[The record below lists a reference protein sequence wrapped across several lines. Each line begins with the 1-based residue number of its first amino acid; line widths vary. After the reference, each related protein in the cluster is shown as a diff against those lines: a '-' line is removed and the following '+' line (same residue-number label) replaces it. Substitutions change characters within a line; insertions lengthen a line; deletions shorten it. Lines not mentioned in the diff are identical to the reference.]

1 MALSSWPMMATLVIA
16 GGFIL
21 MNFVVNFLRKPKA
34 WKRFTRIS
42 DRMYTDT
49 PCRRSEWLTEYLNNK
64 SVVQLKMEAMQHSG
78 SFEIRGISKFME
90 KAIAMKDVS
99 TFVTTSASN
108 AGIAT
113 AYVAREMG
121 KGCRVIVEE
130 SQRENQMI
138 SMMKSHY
145 GVEVELKGSSWN
157 EADEYAQE
165 QCRKSEGLMYVPM
178 CGDHSIY
185 EGNSTMI
192 RELKKQIDTQPDCI
206 VCSVGG
212 SGLLMGVLHGVN
224 QLGWSRET
232 QVVAAQSERYAL
244 YDAAVE
250 NGYEQT
256 PRRCISVEGVD
267 LGSRTVTKDVLSTAK
282 RWKRFNPIKS
292 MKVKDEDV
300 LNAATLFGLKE
311 GVMIDSLCAVA
322 VAAIIKNK
330 DYFMQFKNIV
340 VIVGGG
346 NDVHFDVEMLREA
359 RQNGFFEQ
367 EEPKIITVSDT
378 EYAHPMQKKQGDAEI
393 SGDDMDYYDSDEEEM

>member
-1 MALSSWPMMATLVIA
+1 
-16 GGFIL
+16 
-21 MNFVVNFLRKPKA
+21 MNFVVNFLRKPKE

-42 DRMYTDT
+42 DRMYTNT

-64 SVVQLKMEAMQHSG
+64 SVVQLKMEAMQPSG

-108 AGIAT
+108 AGMAT
-113 AYVAREMG
+113 AHIAREMG
-121 KGCRVIVEE
+121 KECRVIVEE

-138 SMMKSHY
+138 SMMKRYY

-165 QCRKSEGLMYVPM
+165 QCLKSEGLMYVPI
-178 CGDHSIY
+178 CDDYSIWD
-185 EGNSTMI
+185 GNATMI
-192 RELKKQIDTQPDCI
+192 RELKQQIDTQPDCV
-206 VCSVGG
+206 VCSVGD
-212 SGLLMGVLHGVN
+212 SGLLMGVLHGVYE
-224 QLGWSRET
+224 LGWSRET

-256 PRRCISVEGVD
+256 PRRCISVEGVG
-267 LGSRTVTKDVLSTAK
+267 LGSHTVTKDVLNAAK

-311 GVMIDSLCAVA
+311 RVMIEPLCAVA
-322 VAAIIKNK
+322 VAAIIKNRE
-330 DYFMQFKNIV
+330 YFMQFKNIV
-340 VIVGGG
+340 MIVGGG
-346 NDVHFDVEMLREA
+346 NNFHFDVEMLRKA
-359 RQNGFFEQ
+359 QQNGFFDQ
-367 EEPKIITVSDT
+367 EIPQIITVSDKD
-378 EYAHPMQKKQGDAEI
+378 YAHPMQKKQGDAEI
-393 SGDDMDYYDSDEEEM
+393 CGIDSDSYDSDEEEM